1 MITKSIRLEEA
12 EAREFASY
20 LQLVGGSEA
29 ALLKE
34 SALRG
39 FREVRLAR
47 GILAYLEGAPIVD
60 AARIAGLPRG
70 PFLHTLGER
79 GVAVLRGEST
89 IGQELEAVL
98 AAEAALVKN
107 EASESPA

>member
-1 MITKSIRLEEA
+1 MVTKSIRLEDA

-20 LQLVGGSEA
+20 LKLVGGSEA

-39 FREVRLAR
+39 FRELRVAR
-47 GILAYLEGAPIVD
+47 GILAYLEGAPMAE

-79 GVAVLRGEST
+79 GVVVVRGDST
-89 IGQELEAVL
+89 LGEELEAML
-98 AAEAALVKN
+98 AAEAALTRS
-107 EASESPA
+107 EAGESTA